1 LDLLPEIRSRVA
13 HAAKEAVHA
22 LQVCDYARVDIR
34 LPPEGVP
41 YVVEVNANPYLE
53 ATSETALA
61 AKAAGM
67 DYNTLINRILEI
79 AWARCEAEAPLR
91 KASHSTRK
99 AMRQHNKIIPS
110 WTKAHPVS

>member
-1 LDLLPEIRSRVA
+1 VA

-22 LQVCDYARVDIR
+22 LQVSDYARVDIR

-53 ATSETALA
+53 ETSETALA

-67 DYNTLINRILEI
+67 DYNTLINRILDI
-79 AWARCEAEAPLR
+79 AWKRCEAEAPLKKGR
-91 KASHSTRK
+91 RTSRA
-99 AMRQHNKIIPS
+99 AIRQREKIIPS